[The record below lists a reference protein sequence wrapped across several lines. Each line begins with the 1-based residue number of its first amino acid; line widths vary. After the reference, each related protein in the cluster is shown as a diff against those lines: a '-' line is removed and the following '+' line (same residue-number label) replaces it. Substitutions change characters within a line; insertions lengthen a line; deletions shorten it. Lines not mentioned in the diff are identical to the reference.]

1 MNQTLINKKHI
12 LHLPKWYP
20 HPADVQNGV
29 FIKKHIEAA
38 AEKFDC
44 SVVFATSAR
53 QKENYNIESK
63 IEENVFTVKVFFKE
77 FEQRN
82 ILKPVIHTFQY
93 LAAMRKGMNLAKKQ
107 FGKPALIH
115 AHVVL
120 RTAILALIYAFI
132 HHIPFI
138 ITEHWSGFMNGNFQR
153 KNPVYR
159 KLVIFVLKRAAKIIV
174 VSNILKESLIR
185 IGIEASK
192 IAVIPNIVDALPQA
206 ESRRIESENQKLIFI
221 SVADLVDD
229 IKNISDVIKTVAE
242 IPANDD
248 FEYWIVGDGVDKEK
262 LVRLAENF
270 GLLNKQV
277 FFLGRKTNHEV
288 LEIINEAAF
297 LVLNSL
303 TETFSVVTAEALL
316 AGKPVIATR
325 CGGPEVFVNESNGIL
340 IEPGNRKELKAAI
353 IKMMDT
359 CKSYN
364 PEILKNSISK
374 KYGREVVSKEILS
387 IYDEVFNRK

>member
-1 MNQTLINKKHI
+1 
-12 LHLPKWYP
+12 
-20 HPADVQNGV
+20 
-29 FIKKHIEAA
+29 
-38 AEKFDC
+38 
-44 SVVFATSAR
+44 VV
-53 QKENYNIESK
+53 SK
-63 IEENVFTVKVFFKE
+63 I
-77 FEQRN
+77 
-82 ILKPVIHTFQY
+82 LKQ
-93 LAAMRKGMNLAKKQ
+93 
-107 FGKPALIH
+107 
-115 AHVVL
+115 
-120 RTAILALIYAFI
+120 
-132 HHIPFI
+132 
-138 ITEHWSGFMNGNFQR
+138 
-153 KNPVYR
+153 
-159 KLVIFVLKRAAKIIV
+159 
-174 VSNILKESLIR
+174 SLER

-192 IAVIPNIVDALPQA
+192 ISIIPNIVDALPQA

-221 SVADLVDD
+221 SVADLVDE

-248 FEYWIVGDGVDKEK
+248 FEYWIVGDGEDKEK
-262 LVRLAENF
+262 LVRLAESF

-297 LVLNSL
+297 LVLNSF

-325 CGGPEVFVNESNGIL
+325 CGGPEVFVNENNGIL
-340 IEPGNRKELKAAI
+340 IKTGNRKELKAAI

-359 CKSYN
+359 YKSYN
-364 PEILKNSISK
+364 PEILKDSINK